1 MHWVPQYPPHL
12 EDDVIGV
19 IKQTY
24 ASLAVATVAH
34 SESLRP
40 YLERGEDLEHKLRSP
55 EALTAALLGLLGPNA
70 IIGPTLGGQL
80 GRRRA
85 RAENE

>member
-1 MHWVPQYPPHL
+1 MALSLDLSHQRDPRADGAHRCSPAPP
-12 EDDVIGV
+12 
-19 IKQTY
+19 
-24 ASLAVATVAH
+24 A
-34 SESLRP
+34 P
-40 YLERGEDLEHKLRSP
+40 GEDLKHKLQTP
-55 EALTAALLGLLGPNA
+55 EALTAALLGLLGANA